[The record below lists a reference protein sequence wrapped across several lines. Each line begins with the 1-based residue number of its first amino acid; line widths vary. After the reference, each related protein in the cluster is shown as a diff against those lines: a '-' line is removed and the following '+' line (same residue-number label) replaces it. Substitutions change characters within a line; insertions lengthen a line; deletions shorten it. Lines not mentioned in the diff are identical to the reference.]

1 MVYFSIHNTIEG
13 KIMFFSPPQEPP
25 KAPIVTVWIHGTRAD
40 ENLPPFLAK
49 LTKSLYQLLC
59 DDTKG
64 LYRTAD
70 LDHQHYPFLRAK
82 ALSAGDPVRFN
93 SEHLYTFGWS
103 GKLTLKA
110 RETASHDLFN
120 ALKLLH
126 KIYKEKYGI
135 DPEFILIS
143 HSHGGNVILHLAE
156 TIDPDGFELHI
167 AKAILLAC
175 PVQKHTAH
183 LISSPIFERIYS
195 LHSHTDMIQI
205 ADPQGLHNRKKITK
219 PLLSLRH
226 FDSHPKLAQ
235 VLIRWKNCPLWTTDD
250 YAINKT
256 AMKGLIRSI
265 NTLNYI
271 KKSRGLLHV
280 EFGLLPFVC
289 QLPTIINE
297 LDILFDNNSN
307 CPSHKDHDLIIEL

>member
-1 MVYFSIHNTIEG
+1 
-13 KIMFFSPPQEPP
+13 MFFSPPQEPP
-25 KAPIVTVWIHGTRAD
+25 KAPIVTIWVHGTRPD
-40 ENLPPFLAK
+40 GTLPPFLAK
-49 LTKSLYQLLC
+49 LTSGLSNLLC

-64 LYRTAD
+64 LHKTAD

-82 ALSAGDPVRFN
+82 ALSAIDPVRFN
-93 SEHLYTFGWS
+93 PEHFYTFGWS
-103 GKLTLKA
+103 GKLNLKA
-110 RETASHDLFN
+110 RENASHDLFY
-120 ALKLLH
+120 ALKLLQST
-126 KIYKEKYGI
+126 YKEKYGI
-135 DPEFILIS
+135 DPEFVLIS
-143 HSHGGNVILHLAE
+143 HSHGGNVILHLAD
-156 TIDPDGFELHI
+156 IVDPDKFELHV
-167 AKAILLAC
+167 AKTILLAC

-205 ADPQGLHNRKKITK
+205 ADPQGLHNRKKMTK

-235 VLIRWKNCPLWTTDD
+235 VAIRWKKCPLWTADD
-250 YAINKT
+250 YAINKF
-256 AMKGLIRSI
+256 AMKGLIRSL

-271 KKSRGLLHV
+271 KKNRGLFHV
-280 EFGLLPFVC
+280 EFGLLPFVR

-297 LDILFDNNSN
+297 LDILFDNNGN